1 MGSAPGAGGKSE
13 PLPLQIHIASF
24 DPKALLVNVGNLHTL
39 LAIGCEYTVKAG
51 EIYARFGYQ
60 GGQPEPDAGAC
71 KSSKCCRGM

>member
-1 MGSAPGAGGKSE
+1 MAAYRGEAE
-13 PLPLQIHIASF
+13 CRRLPLRIAAV
-24 DPKALLVNVGNLHTL
+24 DPKPLLVNVGNLHTL